1 MKIIDVKGYELVLPK
16 ISTTII
22 GGRDEYEGIP
32 YRDEPLEE
40 MESFID
46 KVPHFGKIRSH
57 VVEIYTDDGII
68 GIGEA
73 ENGLRDDFYKI
84 RENLIGMD
92 VYDVQYIMNRRIH
105 GYADT
110 MRNKAPHKNLLFTK
124 DCAAVEFALWDAMG
138 KKAGLP
144 VYKLLGGKVR
154 EKNAITLFVGQKSI
168 DHQIEDIDKAIK
180 EGIKTIKIKVGSN
193 DAHDMDL
200 LKEVRRQFGWD
211 LIVRV
216 DPNRAWTVT
225 DGARILK
232 RMADYSIQYV
242 EGALRRIESYGFK
255 RLRELTG
262 IPICICEQFNG
273 PYVMSTE
280 QALVRVQDLIRME
293 AFDVLSVDPSRT
305 GGLLGFAKIC
315 AACEGVGAHVVTH
328 RARCG
333 VSQSVW
339 LNAVITSQAAD
350 YAHDIVPIGQ
360 PSGAADDIITEPLT
374 HTNGYMVPPD
384 KPGLGVELDMDKVRK
399 YCVREL

>member
-1 MKIIDVKGYELVLPK
+1 MKITNIIGYELKLPK
-16 ISTTII
+16 ISTTIV

-40 MESFID
+40 MESYVGAI
-46 KVPHFGKIRSH
+46 PHFGFILSH
-57 VVEIYTDDGII
+57 LVAVHTDEGII
-68 GIGEA
+68 GYGEA
-73 ENGLRDDFYKI
+73 ENGLRDDFYKL
-84 RENLIGMD
+84 RENLLGMD
-92 VYDVQYIMNRRIH
+92 VYDVQHIMNRRIN

-110 MRNKAPHKNLLFTK
+110 IRNKAPHKSLLFTK
-124 DCAAVEFALWDAMG
+124 DCAAIEFALWDIMG

-154 EKNAITLFVGQKSI
+154 EKNAITLFVGQKAI
-168 DHQIEDIDKAIK
+168 DHQLADIERAVSEGIKAIK
-180 EGIKTIKIKVGSN
+180 VKVGSN

-200 LKEVRRQFGWD
+200 LKEIRRQFGWE
-211 LIVRV
+211 LIIRI

-225 DGARILK
+225 DGARILR
-232 RMADYSIQYV
+232 RMADYSIQYI

-255 RLRELTG
+255 RLRELCG

-305 GGLLGFAKIC
+305 GGLLGFGKIC
-315 AACEGVGAHVVTH
+315 AACEGIGAQVVTH
-328 RARCG
+328 RARAG

-339 LNAVITSQAAD
+339 LNAVITSQAAS
-350 YAHDIVPIGQ
+350 YAHDIVPVGQ
-360 PSGAADDIITEPLT
+360 PSGADDDIITTPLR
-374 HTNGYMVPPD
+374 HENGYMTPPD
-384 KPGLGVELDMDKVRK
+384 GPGLGVEVDMEKVRK